1 AIGRQSA
8 SWPHS
13 APHALRKSAVSFRA
27 GGQDTGVDPWH
38 DYLAFPVAPLTLTVQ
53 IGALFVR
60 HRSLRW
66 ILGLACPAAI
76 AAMFAYVTSLPDREG
91 DGVNLGAAVLLL
103 WLLASFVILAI
114 AIVRELVTAARRGG
128 RPAEQETR
136 QST

>member
-1 AIGRQSA
+1 M
-8 SWPHS
+8 
-13 APHALRKSAVSFRA
+13 
-27 GGQDTGVDPWH
+27 DPWH
-38 DYLAFPVAPLTLTVQ
+38 DYLAFPIAPLTLAVQ

-60 HRSLRW
+60 RRSLRW

-91 DGVNLGAAVLLL
+91 EGVNLGAAVLLL

-114 AIVRELVTAARRGG
+114 AVVRELVTAARRGS
-128 RPAEQETR
+128 RPAEEETL